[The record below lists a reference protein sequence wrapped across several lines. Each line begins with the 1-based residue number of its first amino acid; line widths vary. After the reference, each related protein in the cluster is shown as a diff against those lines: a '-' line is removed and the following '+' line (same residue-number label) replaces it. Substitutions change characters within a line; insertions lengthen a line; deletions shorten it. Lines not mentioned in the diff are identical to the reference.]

1 MASRERP
8 SATRIALVFS
18 GGIGLGAYQAR
29 AYEALQERE
38 DLRLDWISGSSV
50 GAVNAALIAGT
61 PREGRLEA
69 LRAFWMNAPFGSA
82 VLPGANI
89 GGPWRH
95 AQNWMS
101 VLQARLFGA
110 WGHFHPRLAS
120 SALEGFASLYDLS
133 PMRRRIEKLVD
144 FERLNNGDIRVCVA
158 TTDVETGDLVVF
170 DTRKPTGV
178 AIEHLLASCGFL
190 PEFAPVEIDGRLLGD
205 AGLSANAPFE
215 PVLAEEQDDSE
226 RITFV
231 ADLYARDGARPS
243 GLESALARKNDLL
256 FGNQTFMRL
265 QAHQRERELRKE
277 IARLKK
283 PDAAFAAGHNP
294 IFYSSYRAPP
304 EEAGPEKPFD
314 LSRATVESRWQ
325 AGMLDMQEA
334 LKQFDSSS
342 GAGTLVIV
350 RRNAE

>member
-1 MASRERP
+1 
-8 SATRIALVFS
+8 LK
-18 GGIGLGAYQAR
+18 
-29 AYEALQERE
+29 
-38 DLRLDWISGSSV
+38 
-50 GAVNAALIAGT
+50 
-61 PREGRLEA
+61 
-69 LRAFWMNAPFGSA
+69 
-82 VLPGANI
+82 
-89 GGPWRH
+89 
-95 AQNWMS
+95 
-101 VLQARLFGA
+101 
-110 WGHFHPRLAS
+110 
-120 SALEGFASLYDLS
+120 GFASLYDLS
-133 PMRRRIEKLVD
+133 PIRRRIEKLVD

-170 DTRKPTGV
+170 DTRKATGV

-205 AGLSANAPFE
+205 GGLSANAPFE

-265 QAHQRERELRKE
+265 QAHQRERELRRE

-283 PDAAFAAGHNP
+283 PDAALAAPGRNP
-294 IFYSSYRAPP
+294 IFYLSYRAPP

-314 LSRATVESRWQ
+314 LSRATIESRWQ

-334 LKQFDSSS
+334 LRQMNS
-342 GAGTLVIV
+342 GAAADGSPVVI
-350 RRNAE
+350 RRNPEDSQLTSVRHRHRPAKSRQAAK

>member
-61 PREGRLEA
+61 PREGHLEA

-120 SALEGFASLYDLS
+120 SRLDGFASLYDLS

-170 DTRKPTGV
+170 DTRKATGV

-215 PVLAEEQDDSE
+215 PVLASREAV
-226 RITFV
+226 RPV
-231 ADLYARDGARPS
+231 ARDSRKPLAGRNARYAGGPKTI
-243 GLESALARKNDLL
+243 R
-256 FGNQTFMRL
+256 Q
-265 QAHQRERELRKE
+265 QQRCR
-277 IARLKK
+277 
-283 PDAAFAAGHNP
+283 AAGDC
-294 IFYSSYRAPP
+294 PP
-304 EEAGPEKPFD
+304 EPGMTAAAHVSPPLSSFSHIEASSDMIERAHAAPKSSMGMSFPPLVL
-314 LSRATVESRWQ
+314 LS
-325 AGMLDMQEA
+325 
-334 LKQFDSSS
+334 
-342 GAGTLVIV
+342 
-350 RRNAE
+350 